1 MASAKESAQ
10 QILDQLPDQ
19 ATWDEIMYE
28 LYVRQKIEAGMK
40 AAEEGRTIPHEEMK
54 RRLRAKRP
62 DS

>member
-1 MASAKESAQ
+1 MANAKESAR

-40 AAEEGRTIPHEEMK
+40 AAEEGHTIPHEEMK

-62 DS
+62 RS